1 MPPTSRRAAE
11 ELRMT
16 GPSFAAAGTL
26 DLSALTA
33 LWNRAYAGYF
43 VPVLFDE
50 AQMARHLRRSG
61 VDLSLSLVALQ
72 DGRACGLSL
81 AARRDE
87 RAYIAGFGI
96 AGESRRQGLARR
108 LIAAQV
114 ERLAAAGVREAQL
127 EVIAV
132 NPARAVYR
140 GAGFV
145 DGRTLRLLEG
155 RLAVAPQTG
164 EMLDGAALAPAWEA
178 LHGAARPTWRRELP
192 TLLDA
197 MRHDGAVAIGVRDE
211 RRAIAACA
219 VMIESAGQVVA
230 LLDAAAADEAAGR
243 RLAAALVAQAP
254 QRHWRLGDEPAGSAV
269 DRALQACGLQ
279 PGLEQVEMRRP
290 IG

>member
-1 MPPTSRRAAE
+1 MSDFAFAPAE
-11 ELRMT
+11 GL
-16 GPSFAAAGTL
+16 GLA
-26 DLSALTA
+26 ALTA

-61 VDLSLSLVALQ
+61 VDLVLSLVALQ
-72 DGRACGLSL
+72 AGRPCGLSL
-81 AARRDE
+81 AARRDA
-87 RAYIAGFGI
+87 RAYIAGFGV
-96 AGESRRQGLARR
+96 ATECRRQGLARR

-127 EVIAV
+127 EVIAI

-140 GAGFV
+140 GAGFA

-155 RLAVAPQTG
+155 RLMVAPQAG
-164 EMLDGAALAPAWEA
+164 ELLDPAALAPALDA
-178 LHGAARPTWRRELP
+178 LHAAVPPTWRREPP

-197 MRHDGAVAIGVRDE
+197 MRHDGAVAIGVRE
-211 RRAIAACA
+211 GGRLVACA
-219 VMIESAGQVVA
+219 VMIESAGHAVA
-230 LLDAAAADEAAGR
+230 LLDVAAADEAAGR
-243 RLAAALVAQAP
+243 RLAAALVAHGP